1 MHPFSIS
8 FEASDNIF
16 IKILTVLAA
25 LFIAWT
31 WFYHQNHRLIAVRIG
46 GAIIGGV
53 ASYFVALMF
62 FGILGSFYTTI
73 KDELN
78 PNTQTATIVNYDKF
92 TSTSRDSNRR
102 TITRRTRTNTFYA
115 PTLEYRDK
123 NGNMRQAKGDVSFS
137 KNNQKPIGSVVSVI
151 VEDNKVRMKETPIKT
166 FAFVLNIVT
175 IIFMFMF
182 YFVFYTFAKTGGFDG
197 AFNVMGFLFIFILFP
212 IAFVVLIFLFLN
224 IGYEYF
230 ILGLRHTSFGS
241 AAFLTG
247 LGVFLLLCLYGYFKH
262 FAEQS
267 AKRKRKRLKKLEKKL
282 QKEREISQSI
292 QH

>member
-1 MHPFSIS
+1 M
-8 FEASDNIF
+8 
-16 IKILTVLAA
+16 
-25 LFIAWT
+25 
-31 WFYHQNHRLIAVRIG
+31 RIG

-78 PNTQTATIVNYDKF
+78 PNTQTATIINYDKF

-102 TITRRTRTNTFYA
+102 TIGRRTRTNTFYA

-123 NGNMRQAKGDVSFS
+123 NGNIRQAKGDVSFS

-151 VEDNKVRMKETPIKT
+151 IEDNKVRMKETPIKT

-182 YFVFYTFAKTGGFDG
+182 YYAFYTFARTGSFDG
-197 AFNVMGFLFIFILFP
+197 VFTVFGALFIFILFP
-212 IAFVVLIFLFLN
+212 IAFIVLIFLFLN

-230 ILGLRHTSFGS
+230 ILGLRYTSFGG

-262 FAEQS
+262 FVEQA
-267 AKRKRKRLKKLEKKL
+267 AKRKRKRLKKLKM
-282 QKEREISQSI
+282 QS
-292 QH
+292 